1 MLLEVIQAG
10 PFLVRP
16 WAILAKTQIHHLRT
30 AFRLLVMD
38 TFFMASQV
46 VDGAETL
53 LASAVGLVA
62 FEEFPVACLVFSVK
76 VVSAGS
82 MVGVPT
88 RNTSYQTDTFQS
100 MSK

>member
-38 TFFMASQV
+38 TFLMASQV
-46 VDGAETL
+46 VDGAEAL
-53 LASAVGLVA
+53 LASTVGLVA
-62 FEEFPVACLVFSVK
+62 FEEFLVACIMFSVK
-76 VVSAGS
+76 AVSTCP
-82 MVGVPT
+82 MVGV
-88 RNTSYQTDTFQS
+88 QTGLPLVGRTLS
-100 MSK
+100 NP